1 MTHPFR
7 LLTVTAFAALAPPLF
22 TTAVPA
28 AAPVPPEVA
37 AESAK
42 ANAFFDRVF
51 DEALARN
58 PEWMTQFGLKRDQD
72 KWADASEAAAIEQ
85 LGHQLAALAELRRT
99 INYRLLDP
107 QTQIS
112 YRLWVDGVER
122 SIEAFP
128 WRHHNYPV
136 NQMWGPHTG
145 LPALLINQHRVDT
158 VQDARDYV
166 ARLHGLGPRI
176 GQVIDGLH
184 RREALGVVPPRW
196 VFPLVIESARAIIT
210 GTPFAG
216 EGESP
221 LWQDFNRKLAALP
234 EVPAI
239 TVDALRAEARSAL
252 LESVGPA
259 YVRLIATL
267 ERQQANAPTE
277 DGVWRLPRG
286 RDYYDQLVR
295 NTTTT
300 DLSAA
305 EIHAIGLAEVARL
318 TGELDA
324 LRQRLGFA
332 GSLPEFYESMRSD
345 PRFILPATEEGRAE
359 YLARVNAAIDAMRQR
374 LPHWFATLPRA
385 ELVVRPVEAFR
396 QRGAAQAFYQRPSP
410 DGRLPGIYYVNFH
423 DMSALPTYQLEA
435 VAYHEALPGHH
446 LQIAIA
452 SEMEGLPKFRRFGF
466 GNIAY
471 TEGWAL
477 YCERLAKE
485 MGGYADDY
493 AEFGRLSMELLRAGR
508 LVADTGI
515 HAQRWSREQAI
526 AWMSQHLPTPRSDIV
541 TEVNRYIVIPSQ
553 ATAYLIGQRHLL
565 ELRARAEAALG
576 DRFDIR
582 KFHDVVLRHGVV
594 PLDLLSQ
601 LVDEWI
607 AAQRAALPR

>member
-1 MTHPFR
+1 MIDRFRPF
-7 LLTVTAFAALAPPLF
+7 LSAVAACVALGGPTAAQPP
-22 TTAVPA
+22 PG
-28 AAPVPPEVA
+28 VPPEVA
-37 AESAK
+37 IESAK

-85 LGHQLAALAELRRT
+85 LGHQIAALAELRRT
-99 INYRLLDP
+99 IDYRLLDA
-107 QTQIS
+107 QTRIS

-122 SIEAFP
+122 SIEAFR

-145 LPALLINQHRVDT
+145 LPALLINQHRIET

-166 ARLHGLGPRI
+166 ARLWGLGPRI

-184 RREALGVVPPRW
+184 RREALGVMPPQW
-196 VFPLVIESARAIIT
+196 VYPLVIEATRAVVT
-210 GTPFAG
+210 GTPFPG
-216 EGESP
+216 EGEAP

-234 EVPAI
+234 DLPVI
-239 TVDALRAEARSAL
+239 TGDALRVEARTAL
-252 LESVGPA
+252 LESVYPA
-259 YVRLIATL
+259 YMRLVATL
-267 ERQQANAPTE
+267 ERQRSLAATD

-286 RDYYDQLVR
+286 GDYYNHLVR
-295 NTTTT
+295 TTTTT
-300 DLSAA
+300 DLSAR
-305 EIHAIGLAEVARL
+305 EIHAIGLAEVKRL
-318 TGELDA
+318 TGELDD
-324 LRQRLGFA
+324 LRQRIGFA
-332 GSLPEFYESMRSD
+332 GTLPEFYESMRGN

-359 YLARVNAAIDAMRQR
+359 YLARVNAAIDAMRER
-374 LPHWFATLPRA
+374 LPRWFATLPRA
-385 ELVVRPVEAFR
+385 DLVVRPVEEFR

-423 DMSALPTYQLEA
+423 DMSALPTYQLETI
-435 VAYHEALPGHH
+435 AYHEALPGHH
-446 LQIAIA
+446 MQIAIA
-452 SEMEGLPKFRRFGF
+452 GEMEGLPKFRRFGF

-485 MGGYADDY
+485 MGGYSDDY
-493 AEFGRLSMELLRAGR
+493 SEFGRLTLELLRAGR

-515 HAQRWSREQAI
+515 HAKRWTREQAI
-526 AWMSQHLPTPRSDIV
+526 AWMTEHVPAPRNDIV
-541 TEVNRYIVIPSQ
+541 TEVNRYVVIPSQ
-553 ATAYLIGQRHLL
+553 ATAYMIGQRHIL
-565 ELRARAEAALG
+565 ELRTRAEAALG

-582 KFHDVVLRHGVV
+582 GFHDVILRNGVV
-594 PLDLLSQ
+594 PLDLLGA

-607 AAQRAALPR
+607 AAQRAAG